1 MPYREKVFLILAGI
15 FITSLVMANLVGITK
30 IFIFLGIGIPV
41 GLIPYP
47 VTFLAT
53 DLVSEL
59 YGEKRAQFLVLVG
72 FIMNIF
78 LVLVVTIGFYA
89 PADPGWFEAIASSGE
104 PGKEHVFDYMYGYM
118 IRGTI
123 ASMIAYLVAQ
133 FADVKIFHFWKRLT
147 KGKHLWLRNNG
158 STMFSQ
164 IIDTVAVMT
173 ITFVG
178 VLPTEKIIE
187 LIIYGYLFKAFV
199 ALTDTPFFYLGVKLL
214 KDKVGEEAQAS
225 A

>member
-1 MPYREKVFLILAGI
+1 MPYREKVFLVLAGI

-72 FIMNIF
+72 FIMNVF

-104 PGKEHVFDYMYGYM
+104 PGKEHVFDYMYSYM

-133 FADVKIFHFWKRLT
+133 FADVKIFHFWKRVT

-199 ALTDTPFFYLGVKLL
+199 ALTDTPFFYLGVRLL
-214 KDKVGEEAQAS
+214 KDKVGEEAQAP

>member
-199 ALTDTPFFYLGVKLL
+199 ALTDTPFFYLGVRLL
-214 KDKVGEEAQAS
+214 KDKVGEEAQTS

>member
-1 MPYREKVFLILAGI
+1 MPYREKVFLVLAGI

-72 FIMNIF
+72 FIMNVF

-178 VLPTEKIIE
+178 VLPAEKIIE

-199 ALTDTPFFYLGVKLL
+199 ALTDTPFFYLGVRLL
-214 KDKVGEEAQAS
+214 KDKVGEEVRTS